1 MNKNIKIT
9 GISQLSAS
17 QTQSLL
23 LLYAPLVQNDA
34 IILYQTLLS
43 LKEQALINYN
53 FLTALL
59 AMSLPQIER
68 LRQNL
73 EQYHLI
79 KTYEDD
85 AGTHHIVLQ
94 KPLEGDD
101 FITHRLYSRV
111 LFSKMNEDL
120 YKKIKAM
127 FEVEHHLEKYR
138 NISAV
143 IDLGNEIEIIDA
155 NESAFEEV
163 HAFGIEHQFDYPSFI
178 KLAQPLMIPTHFLDN
193 PQILHKI
200 GEYAYIYN
208 IDAQNMAKYVAK
220 STNLATQNLNFEKLL
235 RYISNA
241 KIKVNDNGVTLHPL
255 QFIKKLQQGIEP
267 IKNDRQLVEKL
278 ITQYRLNYELINLLI
293 EHSYQK
299 NNTITHNYI
308 EKIAASWIV
317 KGINTIEEAKKTLEV
332 KRSKTVRKDRM
343 MASWEN
349 TNEKENVVIEIDEL
363 LK

>member
-1 MNKNIKIT
+1 MNKNIRIT
-9 GISQLSAS
+9 GISQLSAA
-17 QTQSLL
+17 QLQSLM

-43 LKEQALINYN
+43 LKEQSIIDYN
-53 FLTALL
+53 FLTTIL
-59 AMSLPQIER
+59 AMGLPQIER

-79 KTYEDD
+79 KTYEDEV
-85 AGTHHIVLQ
+85 GTHHIVIQ
-94 KPLEGDD
+94 KPLEGDE

-111 LFSKMNEDL
+111 LFSKLSEDL
-120 YKKIKAM
+120 YKKVVAI
-127 FEVEHHLEKYR
+127 FEYDHHLEKYR

-143 IDLGNEIEIIDA
+143 IDLGNEIEMINA

-163 HAFGIEHQFDYPSFI
+163 HEFGIEHQFDYPLFI
-178 KLAQPLMIPTHFLDN
+178 KLAQPLMIPSQFLDN
-193 PQILHKI
+193 TQILHKI

-220 STNLATQNLNFEKLL
+220 STNLATQNLNFDKLL
-235 RYISNA
+235 GYISNA
-241 KIKVNDNGVTLHPL
+241 KIKVKDTDTILHPL

-267 IKNDRQLVEKL
+267 IKNDRQLIEKL

-317 KGINTIEEAKKTLEV
+317 KGINTVTEAKKTLEV
-332 KRSKTVRKDRM
+332 KRNKTARKDRM
-343 MASWEN
+343 VASWEN